1 LTFLPFFYNFQQ
13 ISKDLQKKKREKRE
27 QCWAQFD
34 RSGPSLGEKREP
46 APALQALQK
55 GPRRSGLLEV
65 GSFTVALS
73 H

>member
-1 LTFLPFFYNFQQ
+1 LTFLPFFYNFLQ

-34 RSGPSLGEKREP
+34 RSGPSLGGKR

-55 GPRRSGLLEV
+55 GPWRSGLLEV